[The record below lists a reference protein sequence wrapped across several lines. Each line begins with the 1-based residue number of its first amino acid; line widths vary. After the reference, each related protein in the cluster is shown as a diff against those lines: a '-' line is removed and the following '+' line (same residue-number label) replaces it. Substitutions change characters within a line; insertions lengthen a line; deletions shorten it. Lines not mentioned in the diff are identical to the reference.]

1 MDKKTLE
8 IQIKLLANQALS
20 QVKEFGADI
29 KNAAD
34 KAKGFT
40 GDAKGVSTSIKA
52 MQAEAQRTA
61 NQLKLFGLTSSDLR
75 NTTQNLKK
83 TILDLTDSGLK
94 PESKEVQNLVQKY
107 KELEE
112 QTNKA
117 EASEQ
122 GLFGVIG
129 KLKNEIG
136 SLAAVAA
143 AVKVDKAVADL
154 AKSSLDVNN
163 SFQKIKDDFGI
174 MLGDVEAGIGLFNEL
189 QEFNFWTPFDIEQT
203 SQAAKVLVSAK
214 VPLKD
219 LTEYLTRFG
228 DIAQGDAQ
236 KFQSYI
242 NAFSKAS
249 AKGKADMEVLNV
261 YTDQGVQILDALGQ
275 QLGKTSAE
283 IVKMASEGKISF
295 QDLDNALNALASE
308 GGLYYGTLEKAA
320 MRLDAVQA
328 GLQES
333 VKSLKASFGQMLAP
347 AVAKVLSVFTDWIDR
362 INNSPIAKGILAA
375 AIATITVAVN
385 ALAVVAIVKLI
396 TNLNLASV
404 AAAGLRAAI
413 NTALPI
419 IGAISVVIGVVT
431 TALVANASAHQKVA
445 DAAAEHAKK
454 MKELDNSYKDW
465 LKTANQADAMAAY
478 ENYSKQAASQRT
490 TVNNLKNKL
499 ANTQE
504 YTAASQNGYKYQKKN
519 PEYDKLKTQVK
530 EAEDLLADYEQKAN
544 AASQRITQAQREEAQ
559 KREDIQKKLAEAASK
574 LTEWQNK
581 LALENAKSPIEE
593 LQFEQQQALEKLA
606 EKASS
611 LYDGDINKWD
621 AYLKEKAAL
630 NEYYNKKIADENKKA
645 EKVLQDWIDK
655 DDPIGALE
663 RQRAAAQEELAKAAI
678 QLYGD
683 SYKTEAKYI
692 AANAA
697 LEMEYDE
704 KIAAAKE
711 KQLKDYSSKWEQLLR
726 NIQQNLERAMSE
738 KNLPA
743 AAGYAAQGA
752 ALQGTQNTEAGQ
764 VAQGFANGGALG
776 GIVAILQAFV
786 AAIVK
791 AIAALENGQKVLNF
805 ISTIIEKIFDVI
817 GPLVDEALG
826 PTVRLLELLGTTIG
840 KLLKPLAYFA
850 AEFAKNETFIR
861 TISVILEGLCQLL
874 DILFQV
880 LKPIID
886 VIIQILKVF
895 GYIANPAGIIAD
907 QLYKT
912 ADDIQKINDEMEK
925 QQEMLKKKY
934 QRMQDAVKE
943 QLDSQLAA
951 LKSQYEL
958 GLISREQYE
967 KQAEKYASEADEK
980 IYAIEKEMNQKL
992 EAIKNNTKD
1001 IDDSTEKTSDEATKT
1016 SSKLGDINLNFG
1028 NITEAINRI
1037 NDLIIS
1043 TTTQMIQGITSSFTR
1058 VTSALTTSITSTI
1071 SGVTSS
1077 ITSLNSAITDSIVKI
1092 IEAITKLTT
1101 GLIPGF
1107 GGGGGGLP
1115 GLPELPELPG
1125 LGGGGSGGSGGV
1137 TSDPISIAQDLPGIG
1152 GIIDTVTDGI
1162 NNNDPFQVGLGILTG
1177 GLVDTHDSVG
1187 DNIANVL
1194 TGGLWGWAQN
1204 LFGWDVGSWSIPED
1218 QMAVVHQGEIIVPR
1232 TFSEGIRRG
1241 ELSLSSNGNVS
1252 KSESPLYVT
1261 VNIGGSVVT
1270 ENQLI
1275 DSVYNG
1281 IRKGIN
1287 SKRYSPLGAT

>member
-20 QVKEFGADI
+20 QVKEFSSDI

-40 GDAKGVSTSIKA
+40 GDAKGVFTSIKA

-61 NQLKLFGLTSSDLR
+61 NQMKLFGLTSSDLR

-375 AIATITVAVN
+375 AIAAITVAVN

-396 TNLNLASV
+396 ASV
-404 AAAGLRAAI
+404 KAATIAVAGLGTAI
-413 NTALPI
+413 NTAMPI
-419 IGAISVVIGVVT
+419 IGAISVVVGVVT
-431 TALVANASAHQKVA
+431 TALVANASAHQKAA
-445 DAAAEHAKK
+445 DASAEHAKK

-465 LKTANQADAMAAY
+465 LKTVNQSEAMAAY
-478 ENYSKQAASQRT
+478 ENYSNQAASQRT

-504 YTAASQNGYKYQKKN
+504 YTQNRYIYRKKN

-530 EAEDLLADYEQKAN
+530 EAEDLLADYEQKRD
-544 AASQRITQAQREEAQ
+544 AASRRITQAQKEEQQKLKDHAAQ
-559 KREDIQKKLAEAASK
+559 MVEAASK
-574 LTEWQNK
+574 LGTEWQNK
-581 LALENAKSPIEE
+581 LTLENAKSPIEE

-621 AYLKEKAAL
+621 AYLTEKAAL
-630 NEYYNKKIADENKKA
+630 NEYYNKKIADENKKIADDA
-645 EKVLQDWIDK
+645 EKEAEKAKKILQDWIDK
-655 DDPIGALE
+655 GDPIGALE
-663 RQRAAAQEELAKAAI
+663 RQRAAAQKELADSAEK
-678 QLYGD
+678 LYGKN
-683 SYKTEAKYI
+683 YKTQENYI
-692 AANAA
+692 RANKE
-697 LEMEYDE
+697 LEKEYDE

-776 GIVAILQAFV
+776 GIVAIIQAFV
-786 AAIVK
+786 GAIIK
-791 AIAALENGQKVLNF
+791 AIEALENGQKVLNF
-805 ISTIIEKIFDVI
+805 ISTIVGKIFDVI

-826 PTVRLLELLGTTIG
+826 PTVRMLELLGTTIG

-861 TISVILEGLCQLL
+861 TISVILEGLCALL
-874 DILFQV
+874 DILFQA

-886 VIIQILKVF
+886 VIIQILKIF

-912 ADDIQKINDEMEK
+912 ADDIEKINDEMEK

-967 KQAEKYASEADEK
+967 KQAEKYASDADEK
-980 IYAIEKEMNQKL
+980 IYALEKEMNQKL
-992 EAIKNNTKD
+992 EEIQNNTKD
-1001 IDDSTEKTSDEATKT
+1001 TADSTEKTSEEAT
-1016 SSKLGDINLNFG
+1016 SADLKLGDMNLGLG
-1028 NITEAINRI
+1028 NIFEAISGI
-1037 NDLIIS
+1037 NELV
-1043 TTTQMIQGITSSFTR
+1043 TSSI
-1058 VTSALTTSITSTI
+1058 TTMTNTI
-1071 SGVTSS
+1071 TSS

-1107 GGGGGGLP
+1107 GGGSGGSG
-1115 GLPELPELPG
+1115 GLPG
-1125 LGGGGSGGSGGV
+1125 LGGGGSGGSGGAI
-1137 TSDPISIAQDLPGIG
+1137 SDPISITHDLPGVG

-1162 NNNDPFQVGLGILTG
+1162 ANSDPVQVGVGVLTG

-1194 TGGLWGWAQN
+1194 TGGLWGGIKN

-1261 VNIGGSVVT
+1261 VNVGGSVVT

-1287 SKRYSPLGAT
+1287 SKRYSPLGAA

>member
-8 IQIKLLANQALS
+8 IKIKLLANQALS

-347 AVAKVLSVFTDWIDR
+347 AISKVLTAFTAVVDWI
-362 INNSPIAKGILAA
+362 NGSPIVKGILAA
-375 AIATITVAVN
+375 AIVAVTVAVN
-385 ALAVVAIVKLI
+385 GLAMVAIVKL
-396 TNLNLASV
+396 V
-404 AAAGLRAAI
+404 AGLKTASLAMTAIGASSKIAATGVASLGTAI
-413 NTALPI
+413 NAALPI
-419 IGAISVVIGVVT
+419 IGAISVVVGVVT
-431 TALVANASAHQKVA
+431 TALVANASAHQKAA

-454 MKELDNSYKDW
+454 MKELDNAYKDW

-478 ENYSKQAASQRT
+478 ENYSKLASSQKT
-490 TVNNLKNKL
+490 TVTNLKQELEKTPQKVWVSSPSG
-499 ANTQE
+499 NT
-504 YTAASQNGYKYQKKN
+504 SWQKDN
-519 PEYDKLKTQVK
+519 PEYAKLKTQVK
-530 EAEDLLADYEQKAN
+530 EAEDLLADYEQKRD
-544 AASQRITQAQREEAQ
+544 AASRRITQAQKEDQQKLKDHAAQ
-559 KREDIQKKLAEAASK
+559 MIEAASK
-574 LTEWQNK
+574 LGTEWQNK

-630 NEYYNKKIADENKKA
+630 NEYYNKKIADETKKNA
-645 EKVLQDWIDK
+645 ESAKKVLQDWIDK
-655 DDPIGALE
+655 GDPVGALK
-663 RQRAAAQEELAKAAI
+663 RQKSEALKKNAEAAKK
-678 QLYGD
+678 LYGD
-683 SYKTEAKYI
+683 SYATEAAYI
-692 AANAA
+692 KANYE
-697 LEMEYDE
+697 LQKEYDE
-704 KIAAAKE
+704 KINEARKKAASERPTVAQE
-711 KQLKDYSSKWEQLLR
+711 AATAANSAMQGTDVGTIVDTLKSGGSIWGALISILMKAVGSLESFQKGMNMITEALKKVFTRLEPLLKNAMDIIDEIIDALAEVLTPVLAIIIAISNEVTKIIFQLLKP
-726 NIQQNLERAMSE
+726 LFS
-738 KNLPA
+738 
-743 AAGYAAQGA
+743 
-752 ALQGTQNTEAGQ
+752 
-764 VAQGFANGGALG
+764 
-776 GIVAILQAFV
+776 
-786 AAIVK
+786 
-791 AIAALENGQKVLNF
+791 
-805 ISTIIEKIFDVI
+805 IIEKIAYVLIDI
-817 GPLVDEALG
+817 HNEILVPISEVVAEILNAII
-826 PTVRLLELLGTTIG
+826 RL
-840 KLLKPLAYFA
+840 
-850 AEFAKNETFIR
+850 
-861 TISVILEGLCQLL
+861 
-874 DILFQV
+874 
-880 LKPIID
+880 
-886 VIIQILKVF
+886 
-895 GYIANPAGIIAD
+895 
-907 QLYKT
+907 
-912 ADDIQKINDEMEK
+912 INDLTGAGLDEFKAFEKIVIATEELTEEITK

-1001 IDDSTEKTSDEATKT
+1001 IDDSTEKTSDEATST
-1016 SSKLGDINLNFG
+1016 NLKLGNMDLGLG
-1028 NITEAINRI
+1028 NI
-1037 NDLIIS
+1037 
-1043 TTTQMIQGITSSFTR
+1043 F
-1058 VTSALTTSITSTI
+1058 
-1071 SGVTSS
+1071 
-1077 ITSLNSAITDSIVKI
+1077 
-1092 IEAITKLTT
+1092 EAITKLAT

-1115 GLPELPELPG
+1115 GLPGINDDPTDT
-1125 LGGGGSGGSGGV
+1125 GGDSGGIISG
-1137 TSDPISIAQDLPGIG
+1137 LPGIG

-1162 NNNDPFQVGLGILTG
+1162 SNNDPFQVGLGILTG

-1218 QMAVVHQGEIIVPR
+1218 QMAMVHQGEIIVPR

-1261 VNIGGSVVT
+1261 VNVGGSVVT

-1287 SKRYSPLGAT
+1287 SKRYSPLGAA

>member
-219 LTEYLTRFG
+219 LTDYLTRFG

-320 MRLDAVQA
+320 MRLDAVHA

-347 AVAKVLSVFTDWIDR
+347 AVSAVLTVFTNLVDK
-362 INNSPIAKGILAA
+362 INSSPILKGILAA
-375 AIATITVAVN
+375 AIAAITVAVN
-385 ALAVVAIVKLI
+385 ALAVVAIVKL
-396 TNLNLASV
+396 V
-404 AAAGLRAAI
+404 AGLKTSSLAMTAIGASSKIAATGVASLGTAI
-413 NTALPI
+413 NAAMPI
-419 IGAISVVIGVVT
+419 IGAISVVVGVVT
-431 TALVANASAHQKVA
+431 TALVANASAHQKAA

-465 LKTANQADAMAAY
+465 LKTANQSEAMKAY
-478 ENYSKQAASQRT
+478 ENYSNQAASQRT

-504 YTAASQNGYKYQKKN
+504 YTAASQNGYKYRKKN

-530 EAEDLLADYEQKAN
+530 EAEDLLADYEQKRD
-544 AASQRITQAQREEAQ
+544 AASRRITQAQKEDQQKLKDHAAQ
-559 KREDIQKKLAEAASK
+559 MVEAASK
-574 LTEWQNK
+574 LGTEWQNK
-581 LALENAKSPIEE
+581 LTLENAKSPIEE

-621 AYLKEKAAL
+621 AYLTEKAAL
-630 NEYYNKKIADENKKA
+630 NEYYNKKIADENKKIADDA
-645 EKVLQDWIDK
+645 EKEAEKAKKILQDWIDK
-655 DDPIGALE
+655 GDPIGALE
-663 RQRAAAQEELAKAAI
+663 RQRAAAQKELADSAEK
-678 QLYGD
+678 LYGKN
-683 SYKTEAKYI
+683 YKTQENYI
-692 AANAA
+692 RANKE
-697 LEMEYDE
+697 LEKEYDE

-776 GIVAILQAFV
+776 GIVAIIQAFV
-786 AAIVK
+786 GAIIK
-791 AIAALENGQKVLNF
+791 AIEALENGQKVLNF
-805 ISTIIEKIFDVI
+805 ISTIVGKIFDVI

-826 PTVRLLELLGTTIG
+826 PTVRMLELLGTTIG

-861 TISVILEGLCQLL
+861 TISVILEGLCALL

-886 VIIQILKVF
+886 VIIQILKIF

-912 ADDIQKINDEMEK
+912 ADDIEKINDEMEK

-967 KQAEKYASEADEK
+967 KQAEKYASDADEK
-980 IYAIEKEMNQKL
+980 IYALEKEMNQKL
-992 EAIKNNTKD
+992 EEIQNNTKD
-1001 IDDSTEKTSDEATKT
+1001 TADSTEKTSEEAT
-1016 SSKLGDINLNFG
+1016 SADLKLGDMNLGLG
-1028 NITEAINRI
+1028 NIFEAISGI
-1037 NDLIIS
+1037 NELV
-1043 TTTQMIQGITSSFTR
+1043 TSSI
-1058 VTSALTTSITSTI
+1058 TTMTNTI
-1071 SGVTSS
+1071 TSS

-1107 GGGGGGLP
+1107 GGGSGGSG
-1115 GLPELPELPG
+1115 GLPG
-1125 LGGGGSGGSGGV
+1125 LGGGGSGGSGGAI
-1137 TSDPISIAQDLPGIG
+1137 SDPISITHDLPGVG

-1162 NNNDPFQVGLGILTG
+1162 ANSDPVQVGVGVLTG
-1177 GLVDTHDSVG
+1177 GLIDTHDSVG

-1194 TGGLWGWAQN
+1194 TGGLWGGIKN

-1261 VNIGGSVVT
+1261 VNVGGSVVT

-1287 SKRYSPLGAT
+1287 SKRYSPLGAA

>member
-20 QVKEFGADI
+20 QVKEFSSDI

-40 GDAKGVSTSIKA
+40 VDAKGVSTSIKA
-52 MQAEAQRTA
+52 MQKEAQRTA
-61 NQLKLFGLTSSDLR
+61 NQMKLFGLTSSDLR

-347 AVAKVLSVFTDWIDR
+347 AISKVLTAFTAVVDWI
-362 INNSPIAKGILAA
+362 NGSPIVKGILAA
-375 AIATITVAVN
+375 AIVAVTVAVN
-385 ALAVVAIVKLI
+385 GLALVAIVKL
-396 TNLNLASV
+396 V
-404 AAAGLRAAI
+404 AGLKTASLAMTAIGASSKIAATGVASLGTAI
-413 NTALPI
+413 NAAMPI

-431 TALVANASAHQKVA
+431 TALVANASAHQKAA

-478 ENYSKQAASQRT
+478 ENYSKQAASQKT
-490 TVNNLKNKL
+490 TVTNLKQELEKTSQKVWVSSPSG
-499 ANTQE
+499 NTSWQE
-504 YTAASQNGYKYQKKN
+504 KN
-519 PEYDKLKTQVK
+519 PEYDKLKTQLK
-530 EAEDLLADYEQKAN
+530 EAEDLLADYEQKRD
-544 AASQRITQAQREEAQ
+544 AASRRITQAQKEDQQKLKDHAAQ
-559 KREDIQKKLAEAASK
+559 MIEAASK
-574 LTEWQNK
+574 LGTEWQNK
-581 LALENAKSPIEE
+581 LALENAKSPIEK

-663 RQRAAAQEELAKAAI
+663 RQRAAAQKELAKAAI

-697 LEMEYDE
+697 LEMEYNE

-726 NIQQNLERAMSE
+726 NIHQNLERAMSE

-743 AAGYAAQGA
+743 AAGYSAQGA
-752 ALQGTQNTEAGQ
+752 ALQGIQNTEIGQ

-805 ISTIIEKIFDVI
+805 ISTIVEKIFDVI

-1001 IDDSTEKTSDEATKT
+1001 IDDSTEKTSEEATST
-1016 SSKLGDINLNFG
+1016 NLKLGNMDLGLG
-1028 NITEAINRI
+1028 NIFES
-1037 NDLIIS
+1037 IS
-1043 TTTQMIQGITSSFTR
+1043 GITSS
-1058 VTSALTTSITSTI
+1058 ITD
-1071 SGVTSS
+1071 
-1077 ITSLNSAITDSIVKI
+1077 LNSAIIKSFLDIT
-1092 IEAITKLTT
+1092 EAITKLTT

-1115 GLPELPELPG
+1115 ELPG
-1125 LGGGGSGGSGGV
+1125 LPGIGGGSGGSGGV

-1162 NNNDPFQVGLGILTG
+1162 SNNDPFQVGLGILTG

-1218 QMAVVHQGEIIVPR
+1218 QMAMVHQGEIIVPR

-1261 VNIGGSVVT
+1261 VNVGGSVVT

-1287 SKRYSPLGAT
+1287 SKRYSPLGAA

>member
-8 IQIKLLANQALS
+8 IQIKLLANQALT
-20 QVKEFGADI
+20 QVKEFGNDI

-40 GDAKGVSTSIKA
+40 GDAKGVATSIKT

-143 AVKVDKAVADL
+143 AVKVDQAVGNL

-219 LTEYLTRFG
+219 LTDYLTRFG

-295 QDLDNALNALASE
+295 QDLDDALNALASE

-347 AVAKVLSVFTDWIDR
+347 AVSAVLTVFTNLVDK
-362 INNSPIAKGILAA
+362 INSSPILKGLLAA
-375 AIATITVAVN
+375 AIAAITVAVN

-404 AAAGLRAAI
+404 AAAGLGAAI

-419 IGAISVVIGVVT
+419 IGAISVVVGVVT
-431 TALVANASAHQKVA
+431 TALVANASAHQKAA

-478 ENYSKQAASQRT
+478 ENYSKQAASQKT
-490 TVNNLKNKL
+490 TVTNLKQKL
-499 ANTQE
+499 EKTPQKVWVSSPSGNT
-504 YTAASQNGYKYQKKN
+504 SWQKDN
-519 PEYDKLKTQVK
+519 PEYAKLKTQVK
-530 EAEDLLADYEQKAN
+530 EAEDLLADYEQKRD
-544 AASQRITQAQREEAQ
+544 AASRRITQAQKEDQQKLKDHAAQ
-559 KREDIQKKLAEAASK
+559 MIEAASK
-574 LTEWQNK
+574 LGTEWQNK
-581 LALENAKSPIEE
+581 LAVANAKGPIAE
-593 LQFEQQQALEKLA
+593 LQIEQQQALEKLA
-606 EKASS
+606 EKAAS
-611 LYDGDINKWD
+611 LYDSDINKWD

-630 NEYYNKKIADENKKA
+630 NEYYNKKIEDENKKA

-655 DDPIGALE
+655 DNPIGALE
-663 RQRAAAQEELAKAAI
+663 RQRAAAQEELAKAAN

-726 NIQQNLERAMSE
+726 NIHQNLERAMSE

-752 ALQGTQNTEAGQ
+752 ALQGIQNTEAGQ
-764 VAQGFANGGALG
+764 VVQGFANGGALG

-786 AAIVK
+786 GAIIK
-791 AIAALENGQKVLNF
+791 AIEALENGQKVLNF
-805 ISTIIEKIFDVI
+805 ISTIVGKIFDVI

-840 KLLKPLAYFA
+840 KVLKPLAYFA

-886 VIIQILKVF
+886 VIIQILKIF

-912 ADDIQKINDEMEK
+912 ADDIKKINDEMEK

-967 KQAEKYASEADEK
+967 KQAEKYASDADEK
-980 IYAIEKEMNQKL
+980 LYDLEEEMNTRLAEISANTEAALNESQK
-992 EAIKNNTKD
+992 ERAEKTTKGLLNGESLVD
-1001 IDDSTEKTSDEATKT
+1001 VINKSATGGVIDDIKK
-1016 SSKLGDINLNFG
+1016 GDWK
-1028 NITEAINRI
+1028 
-1037 NDLIIS
+1037 
-1043 TTTQMIQGITSSFTR
+1043 
-1058 VTSALTTSITSTI
+1058 SAAKDAALQVVS
-1071 SGVTSS
+1071 
-1077 ITSLNSAITDSIVKI
+1077 
-1092 IEAITKLTT
+1092 
-1101 GLIPGF
+1101 
-1107 GGGGGGLP
+1107 GGLY
-1115 GLPELPELPG
+1115 
-1125 LGGGGSGGSGGV
+1125 
-1137 TSDPISIAQDLPGIG
+1137 GIG
-1152 GIIDTVTDGI
+1152 KT
-1162 NNNDPFQVGLGILTG
+1162 FGL
-1177 GLVDTHDSVG
+1177 
-1187 DNIANVL
+1187 
-1194 TGGLWGWAQN
+1194 
-1204 LFGWDVGSWSIPED
+1204 WDVGTSNQPAD
-1218 QMAVVHQGEIIVPR
+1218 QWGLVHQGEIIVPR
-1232 TFSEGIRRG
+1232 TFSDGIRSG
-1241 ELSLSSNGNVS
+1241 ELTLSRSSDNRQS
-1252 KSESPLYVT
+1252 ASPIYVT
-1261 VNIGGSVVT
+1261 VNVGGSVLS
-1270 ENQLI
+1270 ENQLV

-1281 IRKGIN
+1281 LVRGIE
-1287 SKRYSPLGAT
+1287 SRRYAPLGA

>member
-8 IQIKLLANQALS
+8 IQIKLLANQALF

-40 GDAKGVSTSIKA
+40 GDAKGVSTSIKT

-61 NQLKLFGLTSSDLR
+61 NQMKLFGLTSSDLR

-94 PESKEVQNLVQKY
+94 PESEEVQNLVQKY

-275 QLGKTSAE
+275 QLGKNSAE

-347 AVAKVLSVFTDWIDR
+347 AVSAVLTVFTNLVDK
-362 INNSPIAKGILAA
+362 INSSPILKGLLAG
-375 AIATITVAVN
+375 AIAAITVAVN

-396 TNLNLASV
+396 ASV
-404 AAAGLRAAI
+404 KAATIAVAGLGTAI
-413 NTALPI
+413 NTAMPI
-419 IGAISVVIGVVT
+419 IGAISVVVGVVT
-431 TALVANASAHQKVA
+431 TALVANASAHQKAA

-465 LKTANQADAMAAY
+465 LKTANQSEAMKAY
-478 ENYSKQAASQRT
+478 ENYSKLAASQKT
-490 TVNNLKNKL
+490 TVTNLKQELEKTSQKVWVSSPSG
-499 ANTQE
+499 NT
-504 YTAASQNGYKYQKKN
+504 SWQKDN
-519 PEYDKLKTQVK
+519 PEYAKLKTQVK
-530 EAEDLLADYEQKAN
+530 EAEDLLADYEQKRD
-544 AASQRITQAQREEAQ
+544 AASRRITQAQKEDQQKLKDHAAQ
-559 KREDIQKKLAEAASK
+559 MVEAASK
-574 LTEWQNK
+574 LGTEWQNK
-581 LALENAKSPIEE
+581 LTLENAKSPIEE

-621 AYLKEKAAL
+621 AYLTEKAAL
-630 NEYYNKKIADENKKA
+630 NEYYNKKIADENKKIADDA
-645 EKVLQDWIDK
+645 EKEAEKAKKILQDWIDK
-655 DDPIGALE
+655 GDPIGALE
-663 RQRAAAQEELAKAAI
+663 RQRAAAQKELADSAEK
-678 QLYGD
+678 LYGKN
-683 SYKTEAKYI
+683 YKTQENYI
-692 AANAA
+692 RANKE
-697 LEMEYDE
+697 LEKEYDE

-776 GIVAILQAFV
+776 GIVAIIQAFV
-786 AAIVK
+786 GAIIK
-791 AIAALENGQKVLNF
+791 AIEALENGQKVLNF
-805 ISTIIEKIFDVI
+805 ISTIVGKIFDVI

-861 TISVILEGLCQLL
+861 TISVILEGLCALL

-886 VIIQILKVF
+886 VIIQILKIF

-912 ADDIQKINDEMEK
+912 ADDIEKINDEMEK

-967 KQAEKYASEADEK
+967 KQAEKYASDADEK
-980 IYAIEKEMNQKL
+980 IYALEKEMNQKL
-992 EAIKNNTKD
+992 EEIQNNTKD
-1001 IDDSTEKTSDEATKT
+1001 TADSTEKTSEEAT
-1016 SSKLGDINLNFG
+1016 SADLKLGDMNLGLG
-1028 NITEAINRI
+1028 NIFEAISGI
-1037 NDLIIS
+1037 NELV
-1043 TTTQMIQGITSSFTR
+1043 TSSI
-1058 VTSALTTSITSTI
+1058 TTMTNTI
-1071 SGVTSS
+1071 TSS

-1107 GGGGGGLP
+1107 GGGSGGSG
-1115 GLPELPELPG
+1115 GLPG
-1125 LGGGGSGGSGGV
+1125 LGGGGSGGSGGAI
-1137 TSDPISIAQDLPGIG
+1137 SDPISITHDLPGVG

-1162 NNNDPFQVGLGILTG
+1162 ANSDPVQVGVGVLTG
-1177 GLVDTHDSVG
+1177 GLIDTHDSVG

-1194 TGGLWGWAQN
+1194 TGGLWGGIKN

-1252 KSESPLYVT
+1252 KSESPLFVT
-1261 VNIGGSVVT
+1261 VNVGGSVVT

-1287 SKRYSPLGAT
+1287 SKRYSPLGAA

>member
-8 IQIKLLANQALS
+8 IQIKILANQALS
-20 QVKEFGADI
+20 QVKEFSSDI

-40 GDAKGVSTSIKA
+40 VDAKGVSTSIKT
-52 MQAEAQRTA
+52 MQKEAQRTA
-61 NQLKLFGLTSSDLR
+61 NQMKLFGLTSSDLR

-112 QTNKA
+112 QTKKA

-122 GLFGVIG
+122 GLFGVIE

-404 AAAGLRAAI
+404 AAAGLGAAI

-419 IGAISVVIGVVT
+419 IGAISVVVGVVT
-431 TALVANASAHQKVA
+431 TALVANASAHQKAA

-465 LKTANQADAMAAY
+465 LETANQADAMAAY
-478 ENYSKQAASQRT
+478 ENYSKQAASQKT
-490 TVNNLKNKL
+490 TVTNLKQELEKTSQKVWVSSPSG
-499 ANTQE
+499 NT
-504 YTAASQNGYKYQKKN
+504 SWQKDN
-519 PEYDKLKTQVK
+519 PEYAKLKTQVK
-530 EAEDLLADYEQKAN
+530 EAEDLLADYEQKRD
-544 AASQRITQAQREEAQ
+544 AASRRITQAQKEEQQKLKDHAAQ
-559 KREDIQKKLAEAASK
+559 MIDVASK
-574 LTEWQNK
+574 LGTEWQNK

-593 LQFEQQQALEKLA
+593 LQFEQKQALEKLA
-606 EKASS
+606 EKAAS

-630 NEYYNKKIADENKKA
+630 NEYYNKKIADETKKNA
-645 EKVLQDWIDK
+645 ESAKKVLQDWIDK
-655 DDPIGALE
+655 GDPVGALE
-663 RQRAAAQEELAKAAI
+663 RQKSEALKKNAEAAKK
-678 QLYGD
+678 LYGD
-683 SYKTEAKYI
+683 SYATEAAYI
-692 AANAA
+692 KANYE
-697 LEMEYDE
+697 LTKEYDE
-704 KIAAAKE
+704 KINEARKKAASERPTVAQE
-711 KQLKDYSSKWEQLLR
+711 AATAANSAMQGTDVGTIVDTLKSGGSIWGALISILMKAVGSLESFQKGMNMITEALKNVFTRLEPLLKNAMDIIDEIIDALAEVLTPVLAIIIAISNEVTKIIFQLLKP
-726 NIQQNLERAMSE
+726 LFS
-738 KNLPA
+738 
-743 AAGYAAQGA
+743 
-752 ALQGTQNTEAGQ
+752 
-764 VAQGFANGGALG
+764 
-776 GIVAILQAFV
+776 
-786 AAIVK
+786 
-791 AIAALENGQKVLNF
+791 
-805 ISTIIEKIFDVI
+805 IIEKIAYVLIDI
-817 GPLVDEALG
+817 HNEILVPISEVVAEILNAII
-826 PTVRLLELLGTTIG
+826 RL
-840 KLLKPLAYFA
+840 
-850 AEFAKNETFIR
+850 
-861 TISVILEGLCQLL
+861 
-874 DILFQV
+874 
-880 LKPIID
+880 
-886 VIIQILKVF
+886 
-895 GYIANPAGIIAD
+895 
-907 QLYKT
+907 
-912 ADDIQKINDEMEK
+912 INDLTGAGLDEFKAFEKIVIATEELTEEITK

-1001 IDDSTEKTSDEATKT
+1001 IDDSTEKTSEEATST
-1016 SSKLGDINLNFG
+1016 NLKLGNMDLGLG
-1028 NITEAINRI
+1028 NIFES
-1037 NDLIIS
+1037 IS
-1043 TTTQMIQGITSSFTR
+1043 GITSS
-1058 VTSALTTSITSTI
+1058 ITD
-1071 SGVTSS
+1071 
-1077 ITSLNSAITDSIVKI
+1077 LNSAITKSILDI
-1092 IEAITKLTT
+1092 TEAITKLAT

-1115 GLPELPELPG
+1115 GLPGLPG

-1137 TSDPISIAQDLPGIG
+1137 TSAPISIAQDLPGIG

-1162 NNNDPFQVGLGILTG
+1162 SNNDPFQVGLGILTG

-1261 VNIGGSVVT
+1261 VNVAGSVVT

-1287 SKRYSPLGAT
+1287 SKRYSPLGAA

>member
-8 IQIKLLANQALS
+8 IQIKLLSNQALT
-20 QVKEFGADI
+20 QVKEFSNDI

-40 GDAKGVSTSIKA
+40 GDAKGVATSIKT

-61 NQLKLFGLTSSDLR
+61 NQMKLFGLTSSDLR

-143 AVKVDKAVADL
+143 AVKVDQAVGNL

-219 LTEYLTRFG
+219 LTDYLTRFG

-295 QDLDNALNALASE
+295 QDLDDALNALASE

-347 AVAKVLSVFTDWIDR
+347 AVSAVLTVFTNLVDK
-362 INNSPIAKGILAA
+362 INSSPILKGLLAA
-375 AIATITVAVN
+375 AIAAITVAVN

-396 TNLNLASV
+396 ASV
-404 AAAGLRAAI
+404 KAATIAVAGLGTAI
-413 NTALPI
+413 NAAMPI
-419 IGAISVVIGVVT
+419 IGAISVVVGVVT
-431 TALVANASAHQKVA
+431 TALVANASAHQKAA

-465 LKTANQADAMAAY
+465 LKTANQSEAMAAY
-478 ENYSKQAASQRT
+478 ENYSKQAASQKT
-490 TVNNLKNKL
+490 TVTNLKQKL
-499 ANTQE
+499 EKTPQKVWVSSASGNT
-504 YTAASQNGYKYQKKN
+504 SWQKDN
-519 PEYDKLKTQVK
+519 PEYAKLKTQLK

-544 AASQRITQAQREEAQ
+544 AASQRITQTQREEAQ
-559 KREDIQKKLAEAASK
+559 KREDIQKKLAEAAAK
-574 LTEWQNK
+574 LGNEWQDK
-581 LALENAKSPIEE
+581 LAVANAKSPITE
-593 LQFEQQQALEKLA
+593 LQIEQKQALEKLA

-611 LYDGDINKWD
+611 LYDGDIEKWG
-621 AYLKEKAAL
+621 AYMSEKAAL
-630 NEYYNKKIADENKKA
+630 NEYYNKKIAEKEKELSDKLKKEEEDRQKKLA
-645 EKVLQDWIDK
+645 EEAEKAKKVLQDWIDK
-655 DDPIGALE
+655 GDPVGALE
-663 RQRAAAQEELAKAAI
+663 RQKSEALKKNAEAAKK
-678 QLYGD
+678 LYGD
-683 SYKTEAKYI
+683 SYATEAAYI
-692 AANAA
+692 KANYE
-697 LEMEYDE
+697 LTKEYDE
-704 KIAAAKE
+704 KINEARKKAA
-711 KQLKDYSSKWEQLLR
+711 S
-726 NIQQNLERAMSE
+726 ERPTVAQEAATAANSAM
-738 KNLPA
+738 
-743 AAGYAAQGA
+743 
-752 ALQGTQNTEAGQ
+752 QGTDVGTIVDTLKSG
-764 VAQGFANGGALG
+764 GSIWGAL
-776 GIVAILQAFV
+776 ISILM
-786 AAIVK
+786 K
-791 AIAALENGQKVLNF
+791 AVGSLESFQKGLNLITETLKKVF
-805 ISTIIEKIFDVI
+805 TRLEPLLKNAMNIIEKILD
-817 GPLVDEALG
+817 ALADALT
-826 PTVRLLELLGTTIG
+826 PIFAIIIALSNEFT
-840 KLLKPLAYFA
+840 KLL
-850 AEFAKNETFIR
+850 
-861 TISVILEGLCQLL
+861 
-874 DILFQV
+874 FQG
-880 LKPIID
+880 LKPIFKIIEFIGKILID
-886 VIIQILKVF
+886 IYNAVIVPISEVITNL
-895 GYIANPAGIIAD
+895 INAIIGF
-907 QLYKT
+907 
-912 ADDIQKINDEMEK
+912 INDIFGADLDYLEAFEKIVIATDELTEEITK

-934 QRMQDAVKE
+934 ERMQDAVKE
-943 QLDSQLAA
+943 QLQSQLDA

-958 GLISREQYE
+958 GLISRDQYE
-967 KQAEKYASEADEK
+967 KQAEQYAAEADEK
-980 IYAIEKEMNQKL
+980 LYEIEKEMNEKL
-992 EAIKNNTKD
+992 DDIKNNTKD
-1001 IDDSTEKTSDEATKT
+1001 TADSTEKTVSETKETGTKIEGLGLNLGGILQNVSDTVTESFSGI
-1016 SSKLGDINLNFG
+1016 SSAMTESFTGIS
-1028 NITEAINRI
+1028 EAITTSFTG
-1037 NDLIIS
+1037 IS
-1043 TTTQMIQGITSSFTR
+1043 SAMTESFTGISEAITTTITGLSSSVVT
-1058 VTSALTTSITSTI
+1058 VTSAI
-1071 SGVTSS
+1071 S
-1077 ITSLNSAITDSIVKI
+1077 DSIASVLT
-1092 IEAITKLTT
+1092 AIASFTQN
-1101 GLIPGF
+1101 I
-1107 GGGGGGLP
+1107 
-1115 GLPELPELPG
+1115 
-1125 LGGGGSGGSGGV
+1125 LGGISSVVPGVKVSG
-1137 TSDPISIAQDLPGIG
+1137 DPVQTVVSVATAGI
-1152 GIIDTVTDGI
+1152 
-1162 NNNDPFQVGLGILTG
+1162 
-1177 GLVDTHDSVG
+1177 VDTHASVG

-1194 TGGLWGWAQN
+1194 TGGLWG
-1204 LFGWDVGSWSIPED
+1204 LGKKIFGWDVGSWSIPED
-1218 QMAVVHQGEIIVPR
+1218 QFAMVHQGEIIVPR
-1232 TFSEGIRRG
+1232 TFSEGIRSG
-1241 ELSLSSNGNVS
+1241 ELTLSHAGNGG
-1252 KSESPLYVT
+1252 KTESPLYVT
-1261 VNIGGSVVT
+1261 VNVGGSVVT

-1287 SKRYSPLGAT
+1287 SKRYSPLGAA

>member
-20 QVKEFGADI
+20 QVKEFSSDI

-40 GDAKGVSTSIKA
+40 VDAKGVSTSIKA
-52 MQAEAQRTA
+52 MQKEAQRTA
-61 NQLKLFGLTSSDLR
+61 NQMKLFGLTSSDLR

-112 QTNKA
+112 QTKKA

-122 GLFGVIG
+122 GLFGVIE

-347 AVAKVLSVFTDWIDR
+347 AISKVLTAFTAVVDWI
-362 INNSPIAKGILAA
+362 NGSPIVKGILAA
-375 AIATITVAVN
+375 AIVAVTVAVN
-385 ALAVVAIVKLI
+385 GLALVAIVKL
-396 TNLNLASV
+396 V
-404 AAAGLRAAI
+404 AGLKTASLAMTAIGASSKIAATGVASLGTAI
-413 NTALPI
+413 NAAMPI

-431 TALVANASAHQKVA
+431 TALVANASAHQKAA

-478 ENYSKQAASQRT
+478 ENYSKQAASQKT
-490 TVNNLKNKL
+490 TVTNLKQELEKTSQKVWVSSPSG
-499 ANTQE
+499 NTSWQE
-504 YTAASQNGYKYQKKN
+504 KN
-519 PEYDKLKTQVK
+519 PEYDKLKTQLK
-530 EAEDLLADYEQKAN
+530 EAEDLLADYEQKRD
-544 AASQRITQAQREEAQ
+544 AASRRITQAQKEDQQKLKDHAAQ
-559 KREDIQKKLAEAASK
+559 MIEAASK
-574 LTEWQNK
+574 LGTEWQNK
-581 LALENAKSPIEE
+581 LALENSKSPIEK

-663 RQRAAAQEELAKAAI
+663 RQRAAAQKELAKAAI

-697 LEMEYDE
+697 LEMEYNE

-726 NIQQNLERAMSE
+726 NIHQNLERAMSE

-743 AAGYAAQGA
+743 AAGYSAQGA
-752 ALQGTQNTEAGQ
+752 ALQGIQNTEIGQ

-805 ISTIIEKIFDVI
+805 ISTIVEKIFDVI

-1001 IDDSTEKTSDEATKT
+1001 IDDSTEKTSEEATST
-1016 SSKLGDINLNFG
+1016 NLKLGNMDLGLG
-1028 NITEAINRI
+1028 NIFES
-1037 NDLIIS
+1037 IS
-1043 TTTQMIQGITSSFTR
+1043 GITSS
-1058 VTSALTTSITSTI
+1058 ITD
-1071 SGVTSS
+1071 
-1077 ITSLNSAITDSIVKI
+1077 LNSAIIKSILDI
-1092 IEAITKLTT
+1092 TEAITKLTT

-1115 GLPELPELPG
+1115 ELPG
-1125 LGGGGSGGSGGV
+1125 LPGIGGGSGGSGGV

-1162 NNNDPFQVGLGILTG
+1162 SNNDPFQVGLGILTG

-1218 QMAVVHQGEIIVPR
+1218 QMAMVHQGEIIVPR

-1261 VNIGGSVVT
+1261 VNVGGSVVT

-1287 SKRYSPLGAT
+1287 SKRYSPLGAA

>member
-20 QVKEFGADI
+20 QVKEFSSDI

-40 GDAKGVSTSIKA
+40 GDAKGVFTSIKA

-61 NQLKLFGLTSSDLR
+61 NQMKLFGLTSSDLR

-375 AIATITVAVN
+375 AIAAITVAVN

-396 TNLNLASV
+396 ASV
-404 AAAGLRAAI
+404 KAATIAVAGLGTAI
-413 NTALPI
+413 NTAMPI
-419 IGAISVVIGVVT
+419 IGAISVVVGVVT
-431 TALVANASAHQKVA
+431 TALVANASAHQKAA
-445 DAAAEHAKK
+445 DASAEHAKK

-465 LKTANQADAMAAY
+465 LKTVNQSEAMAAY
-478 ENYSKQAASQRT
+478 ENYSNQAASQRT

-504 YTAASQNGYKYQKKN
+504 YTQNRYIYRKKN

-530 EAEDLLADYEQKAN
+530 EAEDLLADYEQKRD
-544 AASQRITQAQREEAQ
+544 AASRRITQAQKEEQQKLKDHAAQ
-559 KREDIQKKLAEAASK
+559 MVEAASK
-574 LTEWQNK
+574 LGTEWQNK
-581 LALENAKSPIEE
+581 LTLENAKSPIEE

-621 AYLKEKAAL
+621 AYLTEKAAL
-630 NEYYNKKIADENKKA
+630 NEYYNKKIADENKKIADDA
-645 EKVLQDWIDK
+645 EKEAEKAKKILQDWIDK
-655 DDPIGALE
+655 GDPIGALE
-663 RQRAAAQEELAKAAI
+663 RQRAAAQKELADSAEK
-678 QLYGD
+678 LYGKN
-683 SYKTEAKYI
+683 YKTQENYI
-692 AANAA
+692 RANKE
-697 LEMEYDE
+697 LEKEYDE

-776 GIVAILQAFV
+776 GIVAIIQAFV
-786 AAIVK
+786 GAIIK
-791 AIAALENGQKVLNF
+791 AIEALENGQKVLNF
-805 ISTIIEKIFDVI
+805 ISTIVGKIFDVI

-826 PTVRLLELLGTTIG
+826 PTVRMLELLGTTIG

-861 TISVILEGLCQLL
+861 TISVILEGLCALL
-874 DILFQV
+874 DILFQA

-886 VIIQILKVF
+886 VIIQILKIF

-912 ADDIQKINDEMEK
+912 ADDIEKINDEMEK

-967 KQAEKYASEADEK
+967 KQAEKYASDADEK
-980 IYAIEKEMNQKL
+980 IYALEKEMNQKL
-992 EAIKNNTKD
+992 EEIQNNTKD
-1001 IDDSTEKTSDEATKT
+1001 TADSTEKTSEEAT
-1016 SSKLGDINLNFG
+1016 SADLKLGDMNLGLG
-1028 NITEAINRI
+1028 NIFEAISGI
-1037 NDLIIS
+1037 NELV
-1043 TTTQMIQGITSSFTR
+1043 TSSI
-1058 VTSALTTSITSTI
+1058 TTMTNTI
-1071 SGVTSS
+1071 TSS

-1107 GGGGGGLP
+1107 GGGSGGSG
-1115 GLPELPELPG
+1115 GLPG
-1125 LGGGGSGGSGGV
+1125 LGGGGSGGSGGAI
-1137 TSDPISIAQDLPGIG
+1137 SDPISITHDLPGVG

-1162 NNNDPFQVGLGILTG
+1162 ANSDPVQVGVGVLTG

-1194 TGGLWGWAQN
+1194 TGGLWGGIKN

-1252 KSESPLYVT
+1252 KS
-1261 VNIGGSVVT
+1261 
-1270 ENQLI
+1270 
-1275 DSVYNG
+1275 
-1281 IRKGIN
+1281 
-1287 SKRYSPLGAT
+1287 

>member
-8 IQIKLLANQALS
+8 IKIKLLANQALS

-347 AVAKVLSVFTDWIDR
+347 AISKVLTAFTAVVDWI
-362 INNSPIAKGILAA
+362 NGSPIVKGILAA
-375 AIATITVAVN
+375 AIVAVTVAVN
-385 ALAVVAIVKLI
+385 GLAMVAIVKL
-396 TNLNLASV
+396 V
-404 AAAGLRAAI
+404 AGLKTASLAMTAIGASSKIAATGVASLGTAI
-413 NTALPI
+413 NAALPI
-419 IGAISVVIGVVT
+419 IGAISVVVGVVT
-431 TALVANASAHQKVA
+431 TALVANASAHQKAA

-454 MKELDNSYKDW
+454 MKELDNAYKDW
-465 LKTANQADAMAAY
+465 LKTANQSEAMKAY
-478 ENYSKQAASQRT
+478 ENYSKLAASQKT
-490 TVNNLKNKL
+490 TVTNLKQELEKTPQKVWVSSPSG
-499 ANTQE
+499 NT
-504 YTAASQNGYKYQKKN
+504 SWQKDN
-519 PEYDKLKTQVK
+519 PEYAKLKTQVK
-530 EAEDLLADYEQKAN
+530 EAEDLLADYEQKRD
-544 AASQRITQAQREEAQ
+544 AASRRITQAQKEDQQKLKDHAAQ
-559 KREDIQKKLAEAASK
+559 MIEAASK
-574 LTEWQNK
+574 LGTEWQNK

-630 NEYYNKKIADENKKA
+630 NEYYNKKIADETKKNA
-645 EKVLQDWIDK
+645 ESAKKVLQDWIDK
-655 DDPIGALE
+655 GDPVGALK
-663 RQRAAAQEELAKAAI
+663 RQKSEALKKNAEAAKK
-678 QLYGD
+678 LYGD
-683 SYKTEAKYI
+683 SYATEAAYI
-692 AANAA
+692 KANYE
-697 LEMEYDE
+697 LQKEYDE
-704 KIAAAKE
+704 KINEARKKAASERPTVAQE
-711 KQLKDYSSKWEQLLR
+711 AATAANSAMQGTDVGTIVDTLKSGGSIWGALISILMKAVGSLESFQKGMNMITEALKKVFTRLEPLLKNAMDIIDEIIDALAEVLTPVLAIIIAISNEVTKIIFQLLKP
-726 NIQQNLERAMSE
+726 LFS
-738 KNLPA
+738 
-743 AAGYAAQGA
+743 
-752 ALQGTQNTEAGQ
+752 
-764 VAQGFANGGALG
+764 
-776 GIVAILQAFV
+776 
-786 AAIVK
+786 
-791 AIAALENGQKVLNF
+791 
-805 ISTIIEKIFDVI
+805 IIEKIAYVLIDI
-817 GPLVDEALG
+817 HNEILVPISEVVAEILNAII
-826 PTVRLLELLGTTIG
+826 RL
-840 KLLKPLAYFA
+840 
-850 AEFAKNETFIR
+850 
-861 TISVILEGLCQLL
+861 
-874 DILFQV
+874 
-880 LKPIID
+880 
-886 VIIQILKVF
+886 
-895 GYIANPAGIIAD
+895 
-907 QLYKT
+907 
-912 ADDIQKINDEMEK
+912 INDLTGAGLDEFKAFEKIVIATEELTEEITK

-1001 IDDSTEKTSDEATKT
+1001 IDDSTEKTSDEATST
-1016 SSKLGDINLNFG
+1016 NLKLGNMDLGLG
-1028 NITEAINRI
+1028 NI
-1037 NDLIIS
+1037 
-1043 TTTQMIQGITSSFTR
+1043 F
-1058 VTSALTTSITSTI
+1058 
-1071 SGVTSS
+1071 
-1077 ITSLNSAITDSIVKI
+1077 
-1092 IEAITKLTT
+1092 EAITKLAT

-1115 GLPELPELPG
+1115 GLPGINDDPTDT
-1125 LGGGGSGGSGGV
+1125 GGDSGGIISG
-1137 TSDPISIAQDLPGIG
+1137 LPGIG

-1162 NNNDPFQVGLGILTG
+1162 SNNDPFQVGLGILTG

-1218 QMAVVHQGEIIVPR
+1218 QMAMVHQGEIIVPR

-1261 VNIGGSVVT
+1261 VNVGGSVVT

-1287 SKRYSPLGAT
+1287 SKRYSPLGAA

>member
-20 QVKEFGADI
+20 QVKEFSSDI

-40 GDAKGVSTSIKA
+40 GDVKGVSTSIKT

-61 NQLKLFGLTSSDLR
+61 NQMKLFGLTSSDLR

-347 AVAKVLSVFTDWIDR
+347 AISKVLTAFTAVVDWI
-362 INNSPIAKGILAA
+362 NGSPIVKGILAA
-375 AIATITVAVN
+375 AIVAVTVAVN
-385 ALAVVAIVKLI
+385 GLALVAIVKL
-396 TNLNLASV
+396 V
-404 AAAGLRAAI
+404 AGLKTASLAMTAIGASSKIAATGVASLGTAI
-413 NTALPI
+413 NAAMPI

-431 TALVANASAHQKVA
+431 TALVANASAHQKAA

-478 ENYSKQAASQRT
+478 ENYSKLAASQKT
-490 TVNNLKNKL
+490 TVTNLKQELEKTPQKVWVSSPYG
-499 ANTQE
+499 NTSWQKDNLE
-504 YTAASQNGYKYQKKN
+504 YA
-519 PEYDKLKTQVK
+519 KLKTQLK
-530 EAEDLLADYEQKAN
+530 EAEDLLADYEQKRD
-544 AASQRITQAQREEAQ
+544 AASRRITQAQKEDQQKLKDHAAQ
-559 KREDIQKKLAEAASK
+559 MIEAASK
-574 LTEWQNK
+574 LGTEWQNK
-581 LALENAKSPIEE
+581 LALENAKSPIEK

-630 NEYYNKKIADENKKA
+630 NEHYNKKIADENKKA

-663 RQRAAAQEELAKAAI
+663 RQRAAAQKELAKAAI

-697 LEMEYDE
+697 LEMEYNE

-726 NIQQNLERAMSE
+726 NIHQNLERAMSE

-743 AAGYAAQGA
+743 AAGYSAQGA
-752 ALQGTQNTEAGQ
+752 ALQGIQNTEIRQ

-805 ISTIIEKIFDVI
+805 ISTIVEKIFDVI

-967 KQAEKYASEADEK
+967 KQAEKYAFEADEK

-1001 IDDSTEKTSDEATKT
+1001 IDDSTEKTSEEATST
-1016 SSKLGDINLNFG
+1016 NLKLGNMDLGLG
-1028 NITEAINRI
+1028 NIFES
-1037 NDLIIS
+1037 IS
-1043 TTTQMIQGITSSFTR
+1043 GITSS
-1058 VTSALTTSITSTI
+1058 ITD
-1071 SGVTSS
+1071 
-1077 ITSLNSAITDSIVKI
+1077 LNSAITKSILDITK
-1092 IEAITKLTT
+1092 AITKLAT

-1115 GLPELPELPG
+1115 GLPELPG
-1125 LGGGGSGGSGGV
+1125 LGGESGGSGGV
-1137 TSDPISIAQDLPGIG
+1137 ISDPISITQDLPGIS

-1162 NNNDPFQVGLGILTG
+1162 ANNDPFQVGLGILTG

-1261 VNIGGSVVT
+1261 VNVGGSVVT

-1287 SKRYSPLGAT
+1287 SKRYSPLGAA

>member
-52 MQAEAQRTA
+52 MQKEAQRTA
-61 NQLKLFGLTSSDLR
+61 NQMKLFGLTSSDLR

-83 TILDLTDSGLK
+83 IILDLTDSGLK

-347 AVAKVLSVFTDWIDR
+347 AVSAVLTVFTNLVDK
-362 INNSPIAKGILAA
+362 INSSPILKGLLAA
-375 AIATITVAVN
+375 AIAAITVAVN
-385 ALAVVAIVKLI
+385 ALAVVAIVKL
-396 TNLNLASV
+396 V
-404 AAAGLRAAI
+404 AGLKTASLAMTAIGASSKIAATGVASLGTAI
-413 NTALPI
+413 NAAMPI
-419 IGAISVVIGVVT
+419 IGAISVVVGVVT
-431 TALVANASAHQKVA
+431 TALVANASAHQKAA

-465 LKTANQADAMAAY
+465 LKTANHSEAMKAY
-478 ENYSKQAASQRT
+478 EIYSNQAASQRT

-504 YTAASQNGYKYQKKN
+504 YTAASQNGYKYRKKN

-530 EAEDLLADYEQKAN
+530 EAEDLLADYEQKRD
-544 AASQRITQAQREEAQ
+544 AASRRITQAQKEDQQKLKDHAAQ
-559 KREDIQKKLAEAASK
+559 MIEAASK
-574 LTEWQNK
+574 LGTEWQNK

-593 LQFEQQQALEKLA
+593 LQFEQKQALEKLA

-621 AYLKEKAAL
+621 AYLTEKAAL
-630 NEYYNKKIADENKKA
+630 NEYYNKKIADENKKIADDA
-645 EKVLQDWIDK
+645 EKEAQKAKKILQDWIDK
-655 DDPIGALE
+655 GDPIGALE
-663 RQRAAAQEELAKAAI
+663 RQRAAAQKELADSAEK
-678 QLYGD
+678 LYGKN
-683 SYKTEAKYI
+683 YKTQENYI
-692 AANAA
+692 RANKE
-697 LEMEYDE
+697 LEKEYDE

-776 GIVAILQAFV
+776 GIVAIIQAFV
-786 AAIVK
+786 GAIIK
-791 AIAALENGQKVLNF
+791 AIEALENGQKVLNF
-805 ISTIIEKIFDVI
+805 ISTIVGKIFDVI

-861 TISVILEGLCQLL
+861 TISVILEGLCALL

-886 VIIQILKVF
+886 VIIQILKIF

-912 ADDIQKINDEMEK
+912 ADDIEKINDEMEK

-967 KQAEKYASEADEK
+967 KQAEKYASDADEK
-980 IYAIEKEMNQKL
+980 IYALEKEMNQKL
-992 EAIKNNTKD
+992 EEIQNNTKD
-1001 IDDSTEKTSDEATKT
+1001 TADSTEKTSEEAT
-1016 SSKLGDINLNFG
+1016 SADLKLGDMNLGLG
-1028 NITEAINRI
+1028 NIFEAISGI
-1037 NDLIIS
+1037 NELV
-1043 TTTQMIQGITSSFTR
+1043 TSSI
-1058 VTSALTTSITSTI
+1058 TTMTNTI
-1071 SGVTSS
+1071 TSS

-1107 GGGGGGLP
+1107 GGGSGGSG
-1115 GLPELPELPG
+1115 GLPG
-1125 LGGGGSGGSGGV
+1125 LGGGGSGGSGGAI
-1137 TSDPISIAQDLPGIG
+1137 SDPISITHDLPGVG

-1162 NNNDPFQVGLGILTG
+1162 ANSDPVQVGVGVLTG
-1177 GLVDTHDSVG
+1177 GLIDTHDSVG

-1194 TGGLWGWAQN
+1194 TGGLWGGIKN

-1252 KSESPLYVT
+1252 KSESPLFVT
-1261 VNIGGSVVT
+1261 VNVGGSVVT

-1287 SKRYSPLGAT
+1287 SKRYSPLGAA

>member
-20 QVKEFGADI
+20 QVKEFSSDI

-40 GDAKGVSTSIKA
+40 VDAKGVSTSIKA
-52 MQAEAQRTA
+52 MQKEAQRTA
-61 NQLKLFGLTSSDLR
+61 NQMKLFGLTSSDLR

-112 QTNKA
+112 QTKKA

-122 GLFGVIG
+122 GLFGVIE

-347 AVAKVLSVFTDWIDR
+347 AISKVLTAFTAVVDWI
-362 INNSPIAKGILAA
+362 NGSPIVKGILAA
-375 AIATITVAVN
+375 AIVAVTVAVN
-385 ALAVVAIVKLI
+385 GLALVAIVKL
-396 TNLNLASV
+396 V
-404 AAAGLRAAI
+404 AGLKTASLAMTAIGASSKIAATGVASLGTAI
-413 NTALPI
+413 NAAMPI

-431 TALVANASAHQKVA
+431 TALVANASAHQKAA

-478 ENYSKQAASQRT
+478 ENYSKQAASQKT
-490 TVNNLKNKL
+490 TVTNLKQELEKTSQKVWVSSPSG
-499 ANTQE
+499 NTSWQE
-504 YTAASQNGYKYQKKN
+504 KN
-519 PEYDKLKTQVK
+519 PEYDKLKTQLK
-530 EAEDLLADYEQKAN
+530 EAEDLLADYEQKRD
-544 AASQRITQAQREEAQ
+544 AASRRITQAQKEDQQKLKDHAAQ
-559 KREDIQKKLAEAASK
+559 MIEAASK
-574 LTEWQNK
+574 LGTEWQNK
-581 LALENAKSPIEE
+581 LALENSKSPIEK

-663 RQRAAAQEELAKAAI
+663 RQRAAAQKELAKAAI

-697 LEMEYDE
+697 LEMEYNE

-726 NIQQNLERAMSE
+726 NIHQNLERAMSE

-743 AAGYAAQGA
+743 AAGYSAKGA
-752 ALQGTQNTEAGQ
+752 ALQGIQNTEIGQ

-805 ISTIIEKIFDVI
+805 ISTIVEKIFDVI

-1001 IDDSTEKTSDEATKT
+1001 IDDSTEKTSEEATST
-1016 SSKLGDINLNFG
+1016 NLKLGNMDLGLG
-1028 NITEAINRI
+1028 NIFES
-1037 NDLIIS
+1037 IS
-1043 TTTQMIQGITSSFTR
+1043 GITSS
-1058 VTSALTTSITSTI
+1058 ITD
-1071 SGVTSS
+1071 
-1077 ITSLNSAITDSIVKI
+1077 LNSAIIKSILDI
-1092 IEAITKLTT
+1092 TEAITKLTT

-1115 GLPELPELPG
+1115 ELPG
-1125 LGGGGSGGSGGV
+1125 LPGIGGGSGGSGGV

-1162 NNNDPFQVGLGILTG
+1162 SNNDPFQVGLGILTG

-1218 QMAVVHQGEIIVPR
+1218 QMAMVHQGEIIVPR

-1261 VNIGGSVVT
+1261 VNVAGSVVT

-1287 SKRYSPLGAT
+1287 SKRYSPLGAA

>member
-219 LTEYLTRFG
+219 LTDYLTRFG

-347 AVAKVLSVFTDWIDR
+347 AVSAVLTVFTNLVDK
-362 INNSPIAKGILAA
+362 INSSPILKGLLAG
-375 AIATITVAVN
+375 AIAAITVAVN

-396 TNLNLASV
+396 ASV
-404 AAAGLRAAI
+404 KAAIIAVTGLGIAI
-413 NTALPI
+413 NTAMPI
-419 IGAISVVIGVVT
+419 IGAISVVVGVVT
-431 TALVANASAHQKVA
+431 TALVANASAHQKAA
-445 DAAAEHAKK
+445 DSAAEHAKK

-465 LKTANQADAMAAY
+465 LKTVNQSEAMAAY
-478 ENYSKQAASQRT
+478 ENYSNQAASQRT

-504 YTAASQNGYKYQKKN
+504 YTTASQNGYKYRKKN

-559 KREDIQKKLAEAASK
+559 KREDIQKKLADSAEK
-574 LTEWQNK
+574 LYGKNYKTQENYIRANK
-581 LALENAKSPIEE
+581 E
-593 LQFEQQQALEKLA
+593 LEK
-606 EKASS
+606 
-611 LYDGDINKWD
+611 
-621 AYLKEKAAL
+621 
-630 NEYYNKKIADENKKA
+630 
-645 EKVLQDWIDK
+645 
-655 DDPIGALE
+655 
-663 RQRAAAQEELAKAAI
+663 
-678 QLYGD
+678 
-683 SYKTEAKYI
+683 
-692 AANAA
+692 
-697 LEMEYDE
+697 EYDE

-776 GIVAILQAFV
+776 GIVAIIQAFV
-786 AAIVK
+786 GAIIK
-791 AIAALENGQKVLNF
+791 AIEALENGQKVLNF
-805 ISTIIEKIFDVI
+805 ISTIVGKIFDVI

-826 PTVRLLELLGTTIG
+826 PTVRMLELLGTTIG

-861 TISVILEGLCQLL
+861 TISVILEGLCALL

-886 VIIQILKVF
+886 VIIQILKIF

-912 ADDIQKINDEMEK
+912 ADDIEKINDEMEK

-967 KQAEKYASEADEK
+967 KQAEKYASDADEK
-980 IYAIEKEMNQKL
+980 IYALEKEMNQKL
-992 EAIKNNTKD
+992 EEIQNNTKD
-1001 IDDSTEKTSDEATKT
+1001 TADSTEKTSEEATSADLKLGYMNLGLGNIFEAISGINELVT
-1016 SSKLGDINLNFG
+1016 SS
-1028 NITEAINRI
+1028 ITTMTN
-1037 NDLIIS
+1037 
-1043 TTTQMIQGITSSFTR
+1043 
-1058 VTSALTTSITSTI
+1058 TI
-1071 SGVTSS
+1071 TSS

-1107 GGGGGGLP
+1107 GGGSGGSG
-1115 GLPELPELPG
+1115 GLPG
-1125 LGGGGSGGSGGV
+1125 LGGGGSGGSGGAI
-1137 TSDPISIAQDLPGIG
+1137 SDPISITHDLPGVG

-1162 NNNDPFQVGLGILTG
+1162 ANSDPVQVGVGVLTG
-1177 GLVDTHDSVG
+1177 GLIDTHDSVG

-1194 TGGLWGWAQN
+1194 TGGLWGGIKN

-1261 VNIGGSVVT
+1261 VNVGGSVVT

-1287 SKRYSPLGAT
+1287 SKRYSPLGAA

>member
-40 GDAKGVSTSIKA
+40 GDAKGVSTSIKT

-61 NQLKLFGLTSSDLR
+61 NQMKLFGLTSSDLR

-347 AVAKVLSVFTDWIDR
+347 AVSSVLSVFTNLVDK
-362 INNSPIAKGILAA
+362 INSSPILKGLLAG
-375 AIATITVAVN
+375 AIAAITVAVN

-396 TNLNLASV
+396 ASV
-404 AAAGLRAAI
+404 KAAIIAVTGLGIAI
-413 NTALPI
+413 NTAMPI
-419 IGAISVVIGVVT
+419 IGAISVVVGVVT
-431 TALVANASAHQKVA
+431 TALVANASAHQKAA

-465 LKTANQADAMAAY
+465 LKTANQSEAMAAY

-504 YTAASQNGYKYQKKN
+504 YTDASQNGYKYRKKN

-530 EAEDLLADYEQKAN
+530 EAENLLADYEQKRD
-544 AASQRITQAQREEAQ
+544 AASRRITQAQKEDQQKLKDHAAQ
-559 KREDIQKKLAEAASK
+559 MIEAASK
-574 LTEWQNK
+574 LGTEWQNK

-606 EKASS
+606 EKAAS

-630 NEYYNKKIADENKKA
+630 NEYYNKKIADETKKNA
-645 EKVLQDWIDK
+645 ESAKKVLQDWIDK
-655 DDPIGALE
+655 SDPVGTLE
-663 RQRAAAQEELAKAAI
+663 RQKADSQKKLAESAI
-678 QLYGD
+678 QLYGE
-683 SYKTEAKYI
+683 SYEKEEEYI
-692 AANAA
+692 KANYE
-697 LEMEYDE
+697 LQKEYDE
-704 KIAAAKE
+704 KINEVRKKAASERPTVAQE
-711 KQLKDYSSKWEQLLR
+711 AATSANSAMQGTDVGTIVDTLKSGGSIWGALISILMKAVGSLESFQKGMNLITETLKKVFTRLEPLLKNAMDIIDEIMDALADALTPVLAIIIAIGNGITKIIFQLLKP
-726 NIQQNLERAMSE
+726 LFS
-738 KNLPA
+738 
-743 AAGYAAQGA
+743 
-752 ALQGTQNTEAGQ
+752 
-764 VAQGFANGGALG
+764 
-776 GIVAILQAFV
+776 
-786 AAIVK
+786 
-791 AIAALENGQKVLNF
+791 
-805 ISTIIEKIFDVI
+805 IIEKIAYILIDIYNEILVPISGVI
-817 GPLVDEALG
+817 
-826 PTVRLLELLGTTIG
+826 
-840 KLLKPLAYFA
+840 
-850 AEFAKNETFIR
+850 AE
-861 TISVILEGLCQLL
+861 ILN
-874 DILFQV
+874 
-880 LKPIID
+880 
-886 VIIQILKVF
+886 VIIRF
-895 GYIANPAGIIAD
+895 
-907 QLYKT
+907 
-912 ADDIQKINDEMEK
+912 INDLTGLGLDEFEAFEKIVIATEELTEEITK
-925 QQEMLKKKY
+925 QQETLKKKY
-934 QRMQDAVKE
+934 ERMQDAVKE

-958 GLISREQYE
+958 GLISRQQYE
-967 KQAEKYASEADEK
+967 KQAEKYASDADEK
-980 IYAIEKEMNQKL
+980 IYAIEQEMNEKL
-992 EAIKNNTKD
+992 GDIKNNTKD
-1001 IDDSTEKTSDEATKT
+1001 TVDATEKTSEEATKT

-1028 NITEAINRI
+1028 NITEAVNRI

-1043 TTTQMIQGITSSFTR
+1043 TTTQMIQGITSSFTS

-1071 SGVTSS
+1071 SGITSS

-1101 GLIPGF
+1101 GLITGF

-1115 GLPELPELPG
+1115 G
-1125 LGGGGSGGSGGV
+1125 V
-1137 TSDPISIAQDLPGIG
+1137 G
-1152 GIIDTVTDGI
+1152 GITDTVTEGI
-1162 NNNDPFQVGLGILTG
+1162 DNSDPVQVGVGLLTG
-1177 GLVDTHDSVG
+1177 GLVNTHDSVG
-1187 DNIANVL
+1187 DNIANAL
-1194 TGGLWGWAQN
+1194 TGGIWGGVKD

-1261 VNIGGSVVT
+1261 VNVGGSVVT

-1275 DSVYNG
+1275 DSVYDG

-1287 SKRYSPLGAT
+1287 SKRYSPLGAA

>member
-20 QVKEFGADI
+20 QVKEFSNDI

-40 GDAKGVSTSIKA
+40 GDAKGVATSIKT

-174 MLGDVEAGIGLFNEL
+174 MLGNVEAGIGLFNEL

-347 AVAKVLSVFTDWIDR
+347 AVSAVLTVFTNLVDK
-362 INNSPIAKGILAA
+362 INSSPILKGILAA
-375 AIATITVAVN
+375 AIAAITVAVN

-396 TNLNLASV
+396 ASV
-404 AAAGLRAAI
+404 KAAKIAVITATASVKASTIAVAGLGTAI
-413 NTALPI
+413 NTAMPI
-419 IGAISVVIGVVT
+419 IGAISVVVGVVT
-431 TALVANASAHQKVA
+431 TALVANASAHQKAA
-445 DAAAEHAKK
+445 DASAEHAKK

-465 LKTANQADAMAAY
+465 LKTVNQSEAMAAY
-478 ENYSKQAASQRT
+478 ENYSKLAASQRT

-504 YTAASQNGYKYQKKN
+504 YTAASQNGYKYRKKN

-530 EAEDLLADYEQKAN
+530 EAEDLLADYEQKRD
-544 AASQRITQAQREEAQ
+544 AASRRITQAQKEDQQKLKDHAAQ
-559 KREDIQKKLAEAASK
+559 MISK
-574 LTEWQNK
+574 LGTEWQNK
-581 LALENAKSPIEE
+581 LTLENAKSPIEE

-621 AYLKEKAAL
+621 AYLTEKAAL
-630 NEYYNKKIADENKKA
+630 NEYYNKKIADENKKIADDA
-645 EKVLQDWIDK
+645 EKEAEKAKKILQDWIDK
-655 DDPIGALE
+655 GDPIGALE
-663 RQRAAAQEELAKAAI
+663 RQRAAAQKELADSAEK
-678 QLYGD
+678 LYGKN
-683 SYKTEAKYI
+683 YKTQENYI
-692 AANAA
+692 RANKE
-697 LEMEYDE
+697 LEKEYDE

-776 GIVAILQAFV
+776 GIVAIIQAFV
-786 AAIVK
+786 GAIIK
-791 AIAALENGQKVLNF
+791 AIEALENGQKVLNF
-805 ISTIIEKIFDVI
+805 ISTIVGKIFDVI

-826 PTVRLLELLGTTIG
+826 PTVRMLELLGTTIG

-861 TISVILEGLCQLL
+861 TISVILEGLCALL

-886 VIIQILKVF
+886 VIIQILKIF

-912 ADDIQKINDEMEK
+912 ADDIEKINDEMEK

-967 KQAEKYASEADEK
+967 KQAEKYASDADEK
-980 IYAIEKEMNQKL
+980 IYALEKEMNQKL
-992 EAIKNNTKD
+992 EEIQNNTKD
-1001 IDDSTEKTSDEATKT
+1001 TADSTEKTSEEAT
-1016 SSKLGDINLNFG
+1016 SADLKLGDMNLGLG
-1028 NITEAINRI
+1028 NIFEAISGI
-1037 NDLIIS
+1037 NELV
-1043 TTTQMIQGITSSFTR
+1043 TSSI
-1058 VTSALTTSITSTI
+1058 TTMTNTI
-1071 SGVTSS
+1071 TSS

-1107 GGGGGGLP
+1107 GGGSGGSG
-1115 GLPELPELPG
+1115 GLPG
-1125 LGGGGSGGSGGV
+1125 LGGGGSGGSGGAI
-1137 TSDPISIAQDLPGIG
+1137 SDPISITHDLPGVG

-1162 NNNDPFQVGLGILTG
+1162 ANSDPVQVGVGVLTG
-1177 GLVDTHDSVG
+1177 GLIDTHDSVG

-1194 TGGLWGWAQN
+1194 TGGLWGGIKN

-1261 VNIGGSVVT
+1261 VNVGGSVVT

-1275 DSVYNG
+1275 DSVYDG

-1287 SKRYSPLGAT
+1287 SKRYSPLGAA

>member
-8 IQIKLLANQALS
+8 IKIKLLANQALS
-20 QVKEFGADI
+20 QVKEFSSDI

-40 GDAKGVSTSIKA
+40 VDAKGVSTSIKT
-52 MQAEAQRTA
+52 MQKEAQRTA
-61 NQLKLFGLTSSDLR
+61 NQMKLFGLTSSDLR

-122 GLFGVIG
+122 GLFGVIE

-219 LTEYLTRFG
+219 LTDYLTRFG

-362 INNSPIAKGILAA
+362 INNSPVAKGILAA
-375 AIATITVAVN
+375 AIAAITVAVN

-404 AAAGLRAAI
+404 AAAGLGAAI

-419 IGAISVVIGVVT
+419 IGAISVVVGVVT
-431 TALVANASAHQKVA
+431 TALVANASAHQKAA

-478 ENYSKQAASQRT
+478 ENYSKLAASQKT
-490 TVNNLKNKL
+490 TVTNLKQELEKTPQKVWVSS
-499 ANTQE
+499 ASGNT
-504 YTAASQNGYKYQKKN
+504 SWQKDN
-519 PEYDKLKTQVK
+519 PEYAKLKTQVK
-530 EAEDLLADYEQKAN
+530 EAEDLLADYEQKRD
-544 AASQRITQAQREEAQ
+544 AASRRITQAQKEDQQKLKDHAAQ
-559 KREDIQKKLAEAASK
+559 MIEAASK
-574 LTEWQNK
+574 LGTEWQNK

-606 EKASS
+606 EKAAS

-630 NEYYNKKIADENKKA
+630 NEYYNKKIADETKKNA
-645 EKVLQDWIDK
+645 ESAKKVLQDWIDK
-655 DDPIGALE
+655 SDPVGALE
-663 RQRAAAQEELAKAAI
+663 RQKADSQKKLAEAAI

-726 NIQQNLERAMSE
+726 NIHQNLERAMSE

-752 ALQGTQNTEAGQ
+752 ALQGIQNTEIGQ

-791 AIAALENGQKVLNF
+791 AIEALENGQKVLNF
-805 ISTIIEKIFDVI
+805 ISTIVGKIFDVI

-886 VIIQILKVF
+886 VIIQILKIF

-1001 IDDSTEKTSDEATKT
+1001 IDDSTEKTSEEATST
-1016 SSKLGDINLNFG
+1016 NLKLGNMDLGLG
-1028 NITEAINRI
+1028 NIFES
-1037 NDLIIS
+1037 IS
-1043 TTTQMIQGITSSFTR
+1043 GITSS
-1058 VTSALTTSITSTI
+1058 ITD
-1071 SGVTSS
+1071 
-1077 ITSLNSAITDSIVKI
+1077 LNSAITKSILDI
-1092 IEAITKLTT
+1092 TEAITKLAT
-1101 GLIPGF
+1101 GLIPELPE
-1107 GGGGGGLP
+1107 LP
-1115 GLPELPELPG
+1115 GLPGLPELPG
-1125 LGGGGSGGSGGV
+1125 LGGGESGGSGGV

-1162 NNNDPFQVGLGILTG
+1162 SNNDPFQVGLGILTG

-1261 VNIGGSVVT
+1261 VNVAGSVVT

-1287 SKRYSPLGAT
+1287 SKRYSPLGAA

>member
-61 NQLKLFGLTSSDLR
+61 NQMKLFGLTSSDLR

-219 LTEYLTRFG
+219 LTDYLTRFG

-275 QLGKTSAE
+275 QLGKTSTE

-333 VKSLKASFGQMLAP
+333 VKTLKASFGQMLAP
-347 AVAKVLSVFTDWIDR
+347 AVSAVLSVFTNLVDK
-362 INNSPIAKGILAA
+362 INSSPILKGLLAA
-375 AIATITVAVN
+375 AIAAITVAVN

-396 TNLNLASV
+396 ASV
-404 AAAGLRAAI
+404 KAATIAVTGLGIAI
-413 NTALPI
+413 NTAMPI
-419 IGAISVVIGVVT
+419 IGAISVVVGVVT
-431 TALVANASAHQKVA
+431 TALVANASAHQKAA

-465 LKTANQADAMAAY
+465 LKTANQSEAMKAY
-478 ENYSKQAASQRT
+478 ENYSKLAASQKT
-490 TVNNLKNKL
+490 TVTNLKQELEKTPQKVWVSSPSG
-499 ANTQE
+499 NT
-504 YTAASQNGYKYQKKN
+504 SWQKDN
-519 PEYDKLKTQVK
+519 PEYAKLKTQVK
-530 EAEDLLADYEQKAN
+530 EAEDLLADYEQKRD
-544 AASQRITQAQREEAQ
+544 AASRRITQAQKEDQQ
-559 KREDIQKKLAEAASK
+559 KLKDHATQMIEAASK
-574 LTEWQNK
+574 LGTEWQNK

-606 EKASS
+606 EKAAS

-630 NEYYNKKIADENKKA
+630 NEYYNKKIADEIKKNA
-645 EKVLQDWIDK
+645 ESAKKVLQDWIDK
-655 DDPIGALE
+655 GDPVGALE
-663 RQRAAAQEELAKAAI
+663 RQKSEALKKNAEAAKK
-678 QLYGD
+678 LYGD
-683 SYKTEAKYI
+683 SYATEAAYI
-692 AANAA
+692 KANYE
-697 LEMEYDE
+697 LQKEYDE
-704 KIAAAKE
+704 KINEARKKAASERPTVAQE
-711 KQLKDYSSKWEQLLR
+711 AATAANSAMQGTDVGTIVDTLKSGGSIWGALISILMKAVGSLESFQKGMNMITEALKKVFTRLEPLLKNAMDIIDEIIDALAEVLTPVLAIIIAISNEVTKIIFQLLKP
-726 NIQQNLERAMSE
+726 LFS
-738 KNLPA
+738 
-743 AAGYAAQGA
+743 
-752 ALQGTQNTEAGQ
+752 
-764 VAQGFANGGALG
+764 
-776 GIVAILQAFV
+776 
-786 AAIVK
+786 
-791 AIAALENGQKVLNF
+791 
-805 ISTIIEKIFDVI
+805 IIEKIAYVLIDI
-817 GPLVDEALG
+817 HNEILVPISEVVAEILNAIIRLINDLTGAGLDEFKAF
-826 PTVRLLELLGTTIG
+826 EKI
-840 KLLKPLAYFA
+840 
-850 AEFAKNETFIR
+850 
-861 TISVILEGLCQLL
+861 
-874 DILFQV
+874 
-880 LKPIID
+880 
-886 VIIQILKVF
+886 
-895 GYIANPAGIIAD
+895 IIATEE
-907 QLYKT
+907 LT
-912 ADDIQKINDEMEK
+912 EEITK

-1001 IDDSTEKTSDEATKT
+1001 IDDSTEKTSEEATST
-1016 SSKLGDINLNFG
+1016 NLKLGNMDLGLG
-1028 NITEAINRI
+1028 NIFES
-1037 NDLIIS
+1037 IS
-1043 TTTQMIQGITSSFTR
+1043 GITSS
-1058 VTSALTTSITSTI
+1058 ITD
-1071 SGVTSS
+1071 
-1077 ITSLNSAITDSIVKI
+1077 LNSAITKSILDI
-1092 IEAITKLTT
+1092 TEAITKLAT

-1115 GLPELPELPG
+1115 GLPG

-1137 TSDPISIAQDLPGIG
+1137 TSDPISIAQDLPGVG

-1162 NNNDPFQVGLGILTG
+1162 ANNDPFQVGLGILTG

-1261 VNIGGSVVT
+1261 VNVAGSVVT

-1287 SKRYSPLGAT
+1287 SKRYSPLGAA

>member
-1 MDKKTLE
+1 M
-8 IQIKLLANQALS
+8 
-20 QVKEFGADI
+20 
-29 KNAAD
+29 
-34 KAKGFT
+34 
-40 GDAKGVSTSIKA
+40 VSKVWVSSPSGNTSW
-52 MQAEAQRTA
+52 
-61 NQLKLFGLTSSDLR
+61 
-75 NTTQNLKK
+75 
-83 TILDLTDSGLK
+83 
-94 PESKEVQNLVQKY
+94 QK
-107 KELEE
+107 
-112 QTNKA
+112 
-117 EASEQ
+117 
-122 GLFGVIG
+122 
-129 KLKNEIG
+129 
-136 SLAAVAA
+136 
-143 AVKVDKAVADL
+143 D
-154 AKSSLDVNN
+154 
-163 SFQKIKDDFGI
+163 
-174 MLGDVEAGIGLFNEL
+174 
-189 QEFNFWTPFDIEQT
+189 
-203 SQAAKVLVSAK
+203 
-214 VPLKD
+214 
-219 LTEYLTRFG
+219 
-228 DIAQGDAQ
+228 
-236 KFQSYI
+236 
-242 NAFSKAS
+242 
-249 AKGKADMEVLNV
+249 
-261 YTDQGVQILDALGQ
+261 
-275 QLGKTSAE
+275 
-283 IVKMASEGKISF
+283 
-295 QDLDNALNALASE
+295 
-308 GGLYYGTLEKAA
+308 
-320 MRLDAVQA
+320 
-328 GLQES
+328 
-333 VKSLKASFGQMLAP
+333 
-347 AVAKVLSVFTDWIDR
+347 
-362 INNSPIAKGILAA
+362 
-375 AIATITVAVN
+375 
-385 ALAVVAIVKLI
+385 
-396 TNLNLASV
+396 
-404 AAAGLRAAI
+404 
-413 NTALPI
+413 
-419 IGAISVVIGVVT
+419 
-431 TALVANASAHQKVA
+431 
-445 DAAAEHAKK
+445 
-454 MKELDNSYKDW
+454 
-465 LKTANQADAMAAY
+465 
-478 ENYSKQAASQRT
+478 
-490 TVNNLKNKL
+490 
-499 ANTQE
+499 
-504 YTAASQNGYKYQKKN
+504 N
-519 PEYDKLKTQVK
+519 PEYAKLKTQVK
-530 EAEDLLADYEQKAN
+530 EAEDLLADYEQKRD
-544 AASQRITQAQREEAQ
+544 AASRRITQAQKEDQQKLKDHAAQ
-559 KREDIQKKLAEAASK
+559 MIEAASK
-574 LTEWQNK
+574 LGTEWQNK
-581 LALENAKSPIEE
+581 LALKNAKSPIEE

-726 NIQQNLERAMSE
+726 SIQQNLERAMSE
-738 KNLPA
+738 KNLPE

-752 ALQGTQNTEAGQ
+752 SLQGTQNTEAGQ

-776 GIVAILQAFV
+776 GIVAIIQAFV
-786 AAIVK
+786 GAIIK
-791 AIAALENGQKVLNF
+791 AIEALENGQKVLNF
-805 ISTIIEKIFDVI
+805 ISTIVGKIFDVI

-958 GLISREQYE
+958 GLISRKQYE

-1001 IDDSTEKTSDEATKT
+1001 IDDSTEKTSEEATKT

-1115 GLPELPELPG
+1115 GLPGLPG
-1125 LGGGGSGGSGGV
+1125 LSGINVDPIDTGGDSGGIISG
-1137 TSDPISIAQDLPGIG
+1137 LPGIG

-1162 NNNDPFQVGLGILTG
+1162 ANSDPVQVGLGILTG
-1177 GLVDTHDSVG
+1177 GLIDTHDSVG

-1194 TGGLWGWAQN
+1194 TGGLWGGIQN

-1261 VNIGGSVVT
+1261 VNVGGSVVT

-1287 SKRYSPLGAT
+1287 SKRYSPLGAA

>member
-8 IQIKLLANQALS
+8 IKIKLLANQALS
-20 QVKEFGADI
+20 QVKEFSNDI

-40 GDAKGVSTSIKA
+40 VDAKGVSTSIKA
-52 MQAEAQRTA
+52 MQKEAQRTA
-61 NQLKLFGLTSSDLR
+61 NQMKLFGLTSSDLR

-122 GLFGVIG
+122 GLFGVIE

-347 AVAKVLSVFTDWIDR
+347 AISKVLTAFTAVVDWI
-362 INNSPIAKGILAA
+362 NGSPIVKGILAA
-375 AIATITVAVN
+375 AIVAVTVAVN
-385 ALAVVAIVKLI
+385 GLALVAIVKL
-396 TNLNLASV
+396 V
-404 AAAGLRAAI
+404 AGLKTASLAMTAIGASSKIAATGVASLGTAI
-413 NTALPI
+413 NAAMPI
-419 IGAISVVIGVVT
+419 IGVISVVIGVVT
-431 TALVANASAHQKVA
+431 TALVANASAHQKAA

-465 LKTANQADAMAAY
+465 LKTANQSEAMKAY
-478 ENYSKQAASQRT
+478 ENYSNQAASQRT

-504 YTAASQNGYKYQKKN
+504 YTAASQNGYKYRKKN
-519 PEYDKLKTQVK
+519 PEYEKLKTQIK
-530 EAEDLLADYEQKAN
+530 EAEDLLADYEQKRD
-544 AASQRITQAQREEAQ
+544 AASRRITQAQKEDQQKLKDHAAQ
-559 KREDIQKKLAEAASK
+559 MIEAASK
-574 LTEWQNK
+574 LGTEWHNK

-593 LQFEQQQALEKLA
+593 LQFEQKQALEKLA

-621 AYLKEKAAL
+621 AYLTEKAAL
-630 NEYYNKKIADENKKA
+630 NEYYNKKIADENKKIADDA
-645 EKVLQDWIDK
+645 EKEAEKAKKILQDWIDK
-655 DDPIGALE
+655 GDPIGALE
-663 RQRAAAQEELAKAAI
+663 RQRAAAQKELADSAEK
-678 QLYGD
+678 LYGKN
-683 SYKTEAKYI
+683 YKTQENYI
-692 AANAA
+692 RANKE
-697 LEMEYDE
+697 LEIEYDE

-711 KQLKDYSSKWEQLLR
+711 KRLKDYSSKWEQLLR

-752 ALQGTQNTEAGQ
+752 ALQGIQNTEIGQ

-805 ISTIIEKIFDVI
+805 ISTIVGKIFDVI

-861 TISVILEGLCQLL
+861 TISVILEGLCALL

-886 VIIQILKVF
+886 VIIQILKIF

-912 ADDIQKINDEMEK
+912 ADDIEKINDEMEK

-967 KQAEKYASEADEK
+967 KQAEKYASDADEK
-980 IYAIEKEMNQKL
+980 IYALEKEMNQKL
-992 EAIKNNTKD
+992 EEIQNNTKD
-1001 IDDSTEKTSDEATKT
+1001 TADSTEKTSEEAT
-1016 SSKLGDINLNFG
+1016 SADLKLGDMNLGLG
-1028 NITEAINRI
+1028 NIFEAISGI
-1037 NDLIIS
+1037 NELV
-1043 TTTQMIQGITSSFTR
+1043 TSSI
-1058 VTSALTTSITSTI
+1058 TTMTNTI
-1071 SGVTSS
+1071 TSS

-1107 GGGGGGLP
+1107 GGGSGGSG
-1115 GLPELPELPG
+1115 GLPG
-1125 LGGGGSGGSGGV
+1125 LGGGGSGGSGGAI
-1137 TSDPISIAQDLPGIG
+1137 SDPISITHDLPGVG

-1162 NNNDPFQVGLGILTG
+1162 ANSDPVQVGVGVLTG

-1194 TGGLWGWAQN
+1194 TGGLWGGIKN

-1261 VNIGGSVVT
+1261 VNVGGSVVT

-1275 DSVYNG
+1275 DSVYDG

-1287 SKRYSPLGAT
+1287 SKRYSPLGAA

>member
-20 QVKEFGADI
+20 QVKEFSSDI

-40 GDAKGVSTSIKA
+40 VDAKGVSTSIKT
-52 MQAEAQRTA
+52 MQKEAQRTA
-61 NQLKLFGLTSSDLR
+61 NQMKLFGLTSSDLR

-347 AVAKVLSVFTDWIDR
+347 AVAKVLSVFTGWIDR
-362 INNSPIAKGILAA
+362 INNSPVAKGILAA
-375 AIATITVAVN
+375 AIAAITVAVN

-396 TNLNLASV
+396 ASV
-404 AAAGLRAAI
+404 KAATIAVAGLGAAI
-413 NTALPI
+413 NTAMPI
-419 IGAISVVIGVVT
+419 IGAISVVVGVVT
-431 TALVANASAHQKVA
+431 TALVANASAHQKAA

-454 MKELDNSYKDW
+454 MKELDNAYKDW
-465 LKTANQADAMAAY
+465 LKTANQSEAMKAY
-478 ENYSKQAASQRT
+478 ENYSKLAASQKT
-490 TVNNLKNKL
+490 TVTNLKQELEKTPQKVWVSS
-499 ANTQE
+499 ASGNT
-504 YTAASQNGYKYQKKN
+504 SWQKDN
-519 PEYDKLKTQVK
+519 PEYAKLKTQVK
-530 EAEDLLADYEQKAN
+530 EAEDLLADYEQKRD
-544 AASQRITQAQREEAQ
+544 AASRRITQAQKEDQQKLKDHAAQ
-559 KREDIQKKLAEAASK
+559 MIEAASK
-574 LTEWQNK
+574 LGTEWQNK

-630 NEYYNKKIADENKKA
+630 NEYYNKKIADETKKNA
-645 EKVLQDWIDK
+645 ESAKKVLQDWIDK
-655 DDPIGALE
+655 SDPVGALE
-663 RQRAAAQEELAKAAI
+663 RQKADSQKKLAEAAI

-697 LEMEYDE
+697 LEIEYDE

-752 ALQGTQNTEAGQ
+752 ALQGIQNTEIGQ

-805 ISTIIEKIFDVI
+805 ISTIVEKIFDVI

-907 QLYKT
+907 KLYKT

-951 LKSQYEL
+951 LKSQ
-958 GLISREQYE
+958 
-967 KQAEKYASEADEK
+967 
-980 IYAIEKEMNQKL
+980 
-992 EAIKNNTKD
+992 
-1001 IDDSTEKTSDEATKT
+1001 
-1016 SSKLGDINLNFG
+1016 
-1028 NITEAINRI
+1028 
-1037 NDLIIS
+1037 
-1043 TTTQMIQGITSSFTR
+1043 
-1058 VTSALTTSITSTI
+1058 
-1071 SGVTSS
+1071 
-1077 ITSLNSAITDSIVKI
+1077 
-1092 IEAITKLTT
+1092 
-1101 GLIPGF
+1101 
-1107 GGGGGGLP
+1107 
-1115 GLPELPELPG
+1115 
-1125 LGGGGSGGSGGV
+1125 
-1137 TSDPISIAQDLPGIG
+1137 
-1152 GIIDTVTDGI
+1152 
-1162 NNNDPFQVGLGILTG
+1162 
-1177 GLVDTHDSVG
+1177 
-1187 DNIANVL
+1187 
-1194 TGGLWGWAQN
+1194 
-1204 LFGWDVGSWSIPED
+1204 
-1218 QMAVVHQGEIIVPR
+1218 
-1232 TFSEGIRRG
+1232 
-1241 ELSLSSNGNVS
+1241 
-1252 KSESPLYVT
+1252 
-1261 VNIGGSVVT
+1261 
-1270 ENQLI
+1270 
-1275 DSVYNG
+1275 
-1281 IRKGIN
+1281 
-1287 SKRYSPLGAT
+1287 

>member
-61 NQLKLFGLTSSDLR
+61 NQMKLFGLTSSDLR

-219 LTEYLTRFG
+219 LTDYLTRFG

-261 YTDQGVQILDALGQ
+261 FTDQGVQILDALGQ

-308 GGLYYGTLEKAA
+308 GGLYYGTLEKSA

-347 AVAKVLSVFTDWIDR
+347 AVSAVLTVFTNLVDI
-362 INNSPIAKGILAA
+362 INSSPILKGFLAA
-375 AIATITVAVN
+375 AIAAITVAVN

-404 AAAGLRAAI
+404 AAAGLGAAI

-419 IGAISVVIGVVT
+419 IGAISVVVGVVT
-431 TALVANASAHQKVA
+431 TALVANASAHQKAA

-465 LKTANQADAMAAY
+465 LKTANQSEAMAAY
-478 ENYSKQAASQRT
+478 ENYSKQAASQKT
-490 TVNNLKNKL
+490 TVNNLKQELEKTPQKVWVSSPSG
-499 ANTQE
+499 NT
-504 YTAASQNGYKYQKKN
+504 SWQKDN
-519 PEYDKLKTQVK
+519 PEYAKLKTQVK
-530 EAEDLLADYEQKAN
+530 EAEDLLADYEQKRD
-544 AASQRITQAQREEAQ
+544 AASRRITQAQKEDQQKLKDHAAQ
-559 KREDIQKKLAEAASK
+559 MIEAASK
-574 LTEWQNK
+574 LGTEWQNK
-581 LALENAKSPIEE
+581 LAVANAKSPIAE
-593 LQFEQQQALEKLA
+593 LQIEQQQALEKLA
-606 EKASS
+606 EKAAS

-630 NEYYNKKIADENKKA
+630 NEYYNKKIEDENKKA

-663 RQRAAAQEELAKAAI
+663 RQRAAAQEELAKAAN

-726 NIQQNLERAMSE
+726 NIHQNLERAMSE

-743 AAGYAAQGA
+743 AAGYAAHGA
-752 ALQGTQNTEAGQ
+752 ALQGIQNTEAGQ
-764 VAQGFANGGALG
+764 VVQGFANGGALG

-786 AAIVK
+786 GAIIK
-791 AIAALENGQKVLNF
+791 AIEALENGQKVLNF
-805 ISTIIEKIFDVI
+805 ISTIVGKIFDVI

-840 KLLKPLAYFA
+840 KVLKPLAYFA

-886 VIIQILKVF
+886 VIIQILKIF

-912 ADDIQKINDEMEK
+912 ADDIKKINDEMEK

-967 KQAEKYASEADEK
+967 KQAEKYASDADEK
-980 IYAIEKEMNQKL
+980 LYDLEEEMNTRLAEISANTEAALNESQK
-992 EAIKNNTKD
+992 ERA
-1001 IDDSTEKTSDEATKT
+1001 EKTTKGLLNGESLVDVIDKSAT
-1016 SSKLGDINLNFG
+1016 
-1028 NITEAINRI
+1028 
-1037 NDLIIS
+1037 
-1043 TTTQMIQGITSSFTR
+1043 
-1058 VTSALTTSITSTI
+1058 
-1071 SGVTSS
+1071 
-1077 ITSLNSAITDSIVKI
+1077 
-1092 IEAITKLTT
+1092 
-1101 GLIPGF
+1101 
-1107 GGGGGGLP
+1107 
-1115 GLPELPELPG
+1115 
-1125 LGGGGSGGSGGV
+1125 GGV
-1137 TSDPISIAQDLPGIG
+1137 IADIKKGDWKSAAKDAALQVVTGGWYGIG
-1152 GIIDTVTDGI
+1152 KIFGI
-1162 NNNDPFQVGLGILTG
+1162 
-1177 GLVDTHDSVG
+1177 
-1187 DNIANVL
+1187 
-1194 TGGLWGWAQN
+1194 
-1204 LFGWDVGSWSIPED
+1204 WDVGTSNQPAD
-1218 QMAVVHQGEIIVPR
+1218 QWGMVHQGEIIVPR
-1232 TFSEGIRRG
+1232 TFSDGIRSG
-1241 ELSLSSNGNVS
+1241 ELTLSRSSDNRQS
-1252 KSESPLYVT
+1252 ASPIYVT
-1261 VNIGGSVVT
+1261 VNVGGSVLS
-1270 ENQLI
+1270 ENQLV

-1281 IRKGIN
+1281 LVRGIE
-1287 SKRYSPLGAT
+1287 SRRYAPLGA

>member
-8 IQIKLLANQALS
+8 IKIKLLANQALS
-20 QVKEFGADI
+20 QVKEFSNDI

-34 KAKGFT
+34 EAKGFT

-61 NQLKLFGLTSSDLR
+61 NQMKLFGLTSSDLR

-112 QTNKA
+112 QTKKA

-122 GLFGVIG
+122 GLFGVIE

-219 LTEYLTRFG
+219 LTDYLTRFG

-362 INNSPIAKGILAA
+362 INNSPVAKGILAA
-375 AIATITVAVN
+375 AIAAITVAVN

-404 AAAGLRAAI
+404 AAAGLGAAI

-419 IGAISVVIGVVT
+419 IGAISVVVGVVT
-431 TALVANASAHQKVA
+431 TALVANASAHQKAA

-478 ENYSKQAASQRT
+478 ENYSKLAASQKT
-490 TVNNLKNKL
+490 TVTNLKQELEKTPQKVWVSSPSG
-499 ANTQE
+499 NT
-504 YTAASQNGYKYQKKN
+504 SWQKDN
-519 PEYDKLKTQVK
+519 PEYAKLKTQVK
-530 EAEDLLADYEQKAN
+530 EAEDLLADYEQKRD
-544 AASQRITQAQREEAQ
+544 AASRRITQAQKEDQQKLKDHAAQ
-559 KREDIQKKLAEAASK
+559 MIEAASK
-574 LTEWQNK
+574 LGTEWQNK

-630 NEYYNKKIADENKKA
+630 NEYYNKKIADETKKNA
-645 EKVLQDWIDK
+645 ESAKKVLQDWIDK
-655 DDPIGALE
+655 SDPVGALE
-663 RQRAAAQEELAKAAI
+663 RQKADSQKKLAEAAI

-726 NIQQNLERAMSE
+726 NIHQNLERAMSE

-752 ALQGTQNTEAGQ
+752 ALQGIQNTEIGQ

-791 AIAALENGQKVLNF
+791 AIEALENGQKVLNF
-805 ISTIIEKIFDVI
+805 ISTIVGKIFDVI

-861 TISVILEGLCQLL
+861 TISVILEGLCALL

-886 VIIQILKVF
+886 VIIQILKIF

-907 QLYKT
+907 KLYKT

-925 QQEMLKKKY
+925 QQEMLRKKY

-1001 IDDSTEKTSDEATKT
+1001 IDDSTEKTSEEATST
-1016 SSKLGDINLNFG
+1016 NLKLGNMDLGLG
-1028 NITEAINRI
+1028 NIFES
-1037 NDLIIS
+1037 IS
-1043 TTTQMIQGITSSFTR
+1043 GITSS
-1058 VTSALTTSITSTI
+1058 ITD
-1071 SGVTSS
+1071 
-1077 ITSLNSAITDSIVKI
+1077 LNSAITKSILDI
-1092 IEAITKLTT
+1092 TEAITKLAT
-1101 GLIPGF
+1101 GLI
-1107 GGGGGGLP
+1107 P

-1125 LGGGGSGGSGGV
+1125 LPGLPELPGLGGGESGGSGGV

-1162 NNNDPFQVGLGILTG
+1162 SNNDPFQVGLGILTG

-1261 VNIGGSVVT
+1261 VNVAGSVVT

-1287 SKRYSPLGAT
+1287 SKRYSPLGAA